1 MFVLP
6 FQSNQWPINGNHLLG
21 GCFCLVAWSSNGRN
35 PPVAKT
41 LRPVAKKTP
50 VLRPAPTRHFSV
62 RGLKGRRSLPMYSYV
77 LLCTPMYSRLQSVT
91 QRASP
96 RTIQSEKCR
105 VGAGGR
111 KWRVWEL
118 CRSAHRTSRGA
129 VLRASTSRQRV
140 EEYL

>member
-1 MFVLP
+1 MLHCADVCCVK
-6 FQSNQWPINGNHLLG
+6 ILG
-21 GCFCLVAWSSNGRN
+21 GPILEC
-35 PPVAKT
+35 
-41 LRPVAKKTP
+41 TP
-50 VLRPAPTRHFSV
+50 ESMECTPESILATPKYSEYIGV
-62 RGLKGRRSLPMYSYV
+62 YSYV
-77 LLCTPMYSRLQSVT
+77 LRVRSYIGENWQVYSYVLQWTPMYSRLQSVT

-111 KWRVWEL
+111 KWRVWLL

-129 VLRASTSRQRV
+129 VLRASTSRLRV